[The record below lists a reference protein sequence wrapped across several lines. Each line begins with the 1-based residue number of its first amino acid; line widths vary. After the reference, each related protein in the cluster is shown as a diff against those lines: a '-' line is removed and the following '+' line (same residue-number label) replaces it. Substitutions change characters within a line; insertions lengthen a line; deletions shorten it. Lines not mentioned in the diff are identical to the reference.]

1 MERMEALTNYY
12 TTHNEDARLTPKRGM
27 VEFLTTIHYVEKY
40 LKPGMRILEIG
51 AGTGRYSHYFAQ
63 NGYAVDAVELM
74 ECNIE
79 VFKAN
84 TKDGENITVQQGDA
98 VNLRNI
104 ASDQYDITL
113 LLGPMYHLYTD
124 EDKHAAMSE
133 AIRVT
138 DWLGLVPLFVC
149 MGFGILGLVQW
160 IKRKSIRKVDYDILI
175 LGGFYII
182 TIAAYLLFES
192 VVINYRPVLIGGILE
207 ASYPSSTTMLV
218 MCVMPTAIMQLK
230 SRIKNKAVCNIAS
243 VTIIA
248 FIAFMVI
255 GRLIS
260 GVHWFTDIVGGAL
273 LSAGL
278 VMLYY
283 SVCKM

>member
-1 MERMEALTNYY
+1 MKRIRKSFVASMCLLTAFVLWTIAICYVDVCAIGPQGSSVGFAGINGFV
-12 TTHNEDARLTPKRGM
+12 HNLTG
-27 VEFLTTIHYVEKY
+27 VHF
-40 LKPGMRILEIG
+40 
-51 AGTGRYSHYFAQ
+51 
-63 NGYAVDAVELM
+63 ELY
-74 ECNIE
+74 NI
-79 VFKAN
+79 
-84 TKDGENITVQQGDA
+84 
-98 VNLRNI
+98 
-104 ASDQYDITL
+104 
-113 LLGPMYHLYTD
+113 
-124 EDKHAAMSE
+124 
-133 AIRVT
+133 T

-160 IKRKSIRKVDYDILI
+160 IKRKSICKVDHDILI

-278 VMLYY
+278 VMMYY
-283 SVCKM
+283 SVRRRYCDKLVK